1 MFPVL
6 ACLGGSDRG
15 SVGLV
20 GGEQRS
26 VHRLH
31 AGGAGEGAHEPRVD
45 TGHVVDVHTRQEPD
59 RVSVL
64 KVQHTDHTPGRRK
77 HTHTHFRYTCPIE
90 G

>member
-6 ACLGGSDRG
+6 ACLGGSERS

-20 GGEQRS
+20 GGEQRC

-31 AGGAGEGAHEPRVD
+31 AGGTGEGAHEPRVD
-45 TGHVVDVHTRQEPD
+45 TVHVVDVHARQEPD

-64 KVQHTDHTPGRRK
+64 KVQHTDHTPGRK
-77 HTHTHFRYTCPIE
+77 TQTHTSYTSAIK